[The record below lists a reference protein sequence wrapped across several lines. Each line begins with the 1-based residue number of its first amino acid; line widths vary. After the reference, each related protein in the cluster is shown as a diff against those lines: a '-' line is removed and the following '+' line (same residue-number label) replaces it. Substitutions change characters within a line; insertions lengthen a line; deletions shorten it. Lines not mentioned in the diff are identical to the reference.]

1 MERNTEEYHADNS
14 NEKRR
19 FLQTDVQT
27 DHPDHYTESAQ
38 CSSEFR
44 GCYYAKL
51 CGTVRNIRSIPGVKF
66 FECSVYGILRTGDGS
81 HSLVRPILWKGE
93 PGSNSYCR
101 RNHTS
106 FLYGNLRY
114 CCADCIF
121 PSSED
126 DASVY
131 FGCGADHH
139 RCFLSADHGYH
150 IPVLGHHGIRQT

>member
-1 MERNTEEYHADNS
+1 MILRIFRERHIIQSNGKIGTNGEEYHEIRS

-38 CSSEFR
+38 CSGEFR
-44 GCYYAKL
+44 GCYYVKL

-66 FECSVYGILRTGDGS
+66 FKCPVYGILRTGDGS

-106 FLYGNLRY
+106 FLYGNFRY
-114 CCADCIF
+114 SCADCIF
-121 PSSED
+121 PPSED
-126 DASVY
+126 DASLY
-131 FGCGADHH
+131 
-139 RCFLSADHGYH
+139 S
-150 IPVLGHHGIRQT
+150 